1 MLTLLFKVSLTVS
14 FMPREEYI
22 VGTFALTNACP
33 TQNDSEGRTQT
44 NERLIVTHR
53 FVLEHCGTVKD
64 CVFPKT
70 HVSLELLPPPL
81 LPEALWSEA
90 MRSSFSAP
98 FLLFSLSFL
107 LWTELL
113 LTDCPIYSHCGGS
126 RCHQKNELGFYDEYA
141 APPLMYFLTLPFY
154 FSFSDV

>member
-81 LPEALWSEA
+81 LPEALCSEA

-107 LWTELL
+107 L
-113 LTDCPIYSHCGGS
+113 
-126 RCHQKNELGFYDEYA
+126 
-141 APPLMYFLTLPFY
+141 
-154 FSFSDV
+154 